1 MPTTKPA
8 CSRCFRA
15 ADVMAF
21 GKFRNGRP
29 ARDPRCR
36 FDRPTPDDI
45 GCWLLLGSSDKE
57 FRLERI
63 EAIE

>member
-1 MPTTKPA
+1 
-8 CSRCFRA
+8 
-15 ADVMAF
+15 MAF

-36 FDRPTPDDI
+36 FDKPTPDDI

-63 EAIE
+63 EAIEQNS